1 MTTFSEMSQETVSN
15 FLSSVVLVDDKAF
28 SNGSLSEPQK
38 VTAKPGRGMKKISP
52 ATDAPARKAD
62 FQDID
67 TQAVIEAFAE
77 KGLVCTVLNGK
88 NNNSLRALF
97 AADVVIFDWQMEGDD
112 GKRATEFILNLVKED
127 DGNRS
132 RFICIYS
139 GVEDLD
145 QIAKKLRKK
154 QEFKSFKPSRCGFY
168 LSKENVHI
176 TILSKAGGTSGETWK
191 HRSVKNTE
199 LPERIIKEYADA
211 TSGLLEHA
219 TLYAIASVRA
229 NTHKLLN
236 RFSKEIDAPF
246 VSHRVFSNPMEDVKN
261 HATPLIADE
270 IQSIIEQAE
279 VSNKLNRNVILTWLE
294 TQPLNGNIIDRSK
307 EEALE
312 VARHYVENGITEQP
326 PTCDSDCVKAAHETL
341 YEERSKAKF
350 TALLGNNAAQKSEKK
365 FAALTSLVTSYQH
378 LAPVLRTG
386 TIITDTKNYYL
397 CIMPACDSIRIP
409 QEGRTFPFL
418 LMKKNE
424 QRRSFYVK
432 NGKNYHGLSVSLKP
446 YEAITEHFFPPE
458 GAKEVVAQ
466 LCPTCGKWIFS
477 CGEDSSSYQWVADLK
492 PAHAQNVI
500 NAFAAQLSRVGL
512 TESEWLRVGKPKI
525 FGGSGV

>member
-1 MTTFSEMSQETVSN
+1 MTFSEISQATVSN
-15 FLSSVVLVDDKAF
+15 FLSSVVLIDDKAF
-28 SNGSLSEPQK
+28 SSNSFSEPEANITKPKRGGKIAQS
-38 VTAKPGRGMKKISP
+38 TDDAAK
-52 ATDAPARKAD
+52 KAD

-67 TQAVIEAFAE
+67 TQTVIEAFAE

-88 NNNSLRALF
+88 NSKSLQALL
-97 AADVVIFDWQMEGDD
+97 AADVAIFDWQMEGDD
-112 GKRATEFILNLVKED
+112 GKRATEFILNLIKED

-139 GVEDLD
+139 GVENLD
-145 QIAKKLRKK
+145 QIAKKLRKEK
-154 QEFKSFKPSRCGFY
+154 NLSSFKPSRCGFY

-191 HRSVKNTE
+191 DRSVKNTE
-199 LPERIIKEYADA
+199 LPGRIIKEYADA
-211 TSGLLEHA
+211 TNGLLEHA
-219 TLYAIASVRA
+219 TLYALASVRA

-236 RFSKEIDAPF
+236 RFSKEVDAPF

-261 HATPLIADE
+261 HASPLIADE

-279 VSNKLNRNVILTWLE
+279 VNKMLSGDMILTWLE
-294 TQPLNGNIIDRSK
+294 TQSLNGNIINSNK
-307 EEALE
+307 AQALE
-312 VARHYVENGITEQP
+312 VARHYVQHGITHEP

-365 FAALTSLVTSYQH
+365 FAALTSLATAYQH
-378 LAPVLRTG
+378 MTPVLRTG
-386 TIITDTKNYYL
+386 TIITDKKNYYL
-397 CIMPACDSIRIP
+397 CIMPGCDSIRIP

-418 LMKKNE
+418 LMKRNE
-424 QRRSFYVK
+424 QRRSFYINIDK
-432 NGKNYHGLSVSLKP
+432 KYQGLSVSLKP
-446 YEAITEHFFPPE
+446 YEAIVERFFPPE
-458 GAKEVVAQ
+458 GSQEVKAE
-466 LCPTCGKWIFS
+466 LCSKCLKWFFK
-477 CGEDSSSYQWVADLK
+477 GEQEEITYFWVADLK

-500 NAFAAQLSRVGL
+500 NAYAAQLSRIGL

-525 FGGSGV
+525 FGGGLD